1 MKNIFSGIREKV
13 SGSKN
18 RYKVNGYNL
27 DLTFVTTRIIAM
39 AYPASGIEITYRNN
53 INDVKFFII
62 AFNSKKLKLIY
73 YFNKKLSFFFMFY
86 NNICR

>member
-27 DLTFVTTRIIAM
+27 DLTFVTSRIIAM

-53 INDVKFFII
+53 INDVKFLLLLFI
-62 AFNSKKLKLIY
+62 KKLK
-73 YFNKKLSFFFMFY
+73 
-86 NNICR
+86 